1 MINLNGKLIIVEK
14 SILKFR
20 SDVMGN
26 KFLPICLIS
35 IVSVMVMYILALC
48 DSYNFLS
55 YVLGMMVGGF
65 SAILGCSLND

>member
-1 MINLNGKLIIVEK
+1 
-14 SILKFR
+14 
-20 SDVMGN
+20 MGH